1 MLYKDGSAFRKH
13 QLPPILAPSTGEPAH
28 ISDSDDFKSVLSAT
42 THEFW
47 GALLAQPNY
56 EQMIAQPAAAV
67 SDLFFHLLSYSATA
81 ETSSEES
88 PDDVDE
94 LRHPDAARLVAT
106 LKQLKVAASH
116 CLFPRSSPH
125 ETGTQTPTR
134 ILPPADEA
142 AGHSTSL
149 STDTGAAAAAAAAA
163 GTAANKHGP
172 CCTQPSSATLELLAE
187 VVEAAQRLQAAAC
200 THPPPTQAS
209 AAGGV
214 NSSSPAAAKPA
225 SAPAAGS
232 MLSSSPA
239 ANPAAGDSGATS
251 RSSSRSSSGRRSFVL
266 LRRMTL
272 AVLQVL
278 HREAGA
284 DCRQAVEKV

>member
-28 ISDSDDFKSVLSAT
+28 ISDFKSVLSAT

-81 ETSSEES
+81 ENSSQEKN

-125 ETGTQTPTR
+125 ETGTPTPTE
-134 ILPPADEA
+134 IPPPADE

-187 VVEAAQRLQAAAC
+187 VAEAAQRLQEAAC
-200 THPPPTQAS
+200 THPPPAQAS
-209 AAGGV
+209 AAASAKL
-214 NSSSPAAAKPA
+214 SSSPTASPA

>member
-28 ISDSDDFKSVLSAT
+28 ISDFKSVLSAT

-81 ETSSEES
+81 EPSSQEKN

-106 LKQLKVAASH
+106 LKQLKVAASR

-142 AGHSTSL
+142 AGHSTSI
-149 STDTGAAAAAAAAA
+149 STDTGAAATAAA
-163 GTAANKHGP
+163 GTAANKHGH
-172 CCTQPSSATLELLAE
+172 CCTQPSSAALELLAE
-187 VVEAAQRLQAAAC
+187 VTEAAQRLQEAAC
-200 THPPPTQAS
+200 THPPPAQAS
-209 AAGGV
+209 AAASASKL
-214 NSSSPAAAKPA
+214 SSSPTAKPA
-225 SAPAAGS
+225 AAPAGGG

-239 ANPAAGDSGATS
+239 AKPAAGDIGTTS
-251 RSSSRSSSGRRSFVL
+251 RSRSSTGRRSFVL

-278 HREAGA
+278 HQEAGA